1 MVLQEIFKELVEG
14 RERPAI
20 RLEPVTELTLEDLGG
35 ADPTLEYVID
45 DDDYYYFDEYN
56 MVEQDDRLAAIN
68 YQVTMMMVVSLLRYV
83 YIEQEKRQR
92 LPDVSCQPYSGS
104 YDVCHS
110 SER

>member
-1 MVLQEIFKELVEG
+1 MPQDIFKELVEG

-20 RLEPVTELTLEDLGG
+20 TLEPVAEV

-68 YQVTMMMVVSLLRYV
+68 YQVTMMMVASLLRYV

-92 LPDVSCQPYSGS
+92 LPEISCQPYSES